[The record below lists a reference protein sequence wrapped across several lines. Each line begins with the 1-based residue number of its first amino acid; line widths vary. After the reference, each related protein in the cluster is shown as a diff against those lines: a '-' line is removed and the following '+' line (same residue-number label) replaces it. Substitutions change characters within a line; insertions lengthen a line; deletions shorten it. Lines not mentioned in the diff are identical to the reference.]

1 MTTEL
6 PPLLPLPMGGVP
18 RPALADW
25 VRANMRAAIAAH
37 DLRWLKNE
45 AAKAQPVSVI
55 SLPNTPA
62 SEQDVTDVEAMAEYL
77 IHGEF
82 RPEIGLWVSLPAKN
96 AQAAAMLR
104 SQAARILELL
114 EANGQLAVTL
124 DECQAL
130 VAECR
135 AMLKQ

>member
-1 MTTEL
+1 MTA
-6 PPLLPLPMGGVP
+6 VK
-18 RPALADW
+18 RK
-25 VRANMRAAIAAH
+25 RAIAENLEH
-37 DLRWLKNE
+37 TLSRLLDKG
-45 AAKAQPVSVI
+45 KAQPVS
-55 SLPNTPA
+55 A
-62 SEQDVTDVEAMAEYL
+62 DVEAMAEYL

-82 RPEIGLWVSLPAKN
+82 RPEVGLWVSLPAKN

-104 SQAARILELL
+104 SLDAENVRNIRNTIPLISKLQAERDEARARILELL

-135 AMLKQ
+135 AVLKQ